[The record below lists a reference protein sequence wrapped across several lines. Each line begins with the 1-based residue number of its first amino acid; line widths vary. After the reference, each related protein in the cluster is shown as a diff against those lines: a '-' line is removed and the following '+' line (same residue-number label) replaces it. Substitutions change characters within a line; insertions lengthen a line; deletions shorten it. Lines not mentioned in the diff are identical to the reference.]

1 MNDGDTGVLE
11 LEVIALRRESD
22 CVLSVELADPE
33 KRALPG
39 WKPGA
44 HIDLG
49 LPEHIRQYSLV
60 GDPSDR
66 HSYRIAVLREPE
78 SSGGSSYVHAQL
90 RPGELVEIGGPRNNF
105 PLAGADRY
113 LMIAGGV
120 GITPLLPMIREL
132 HAQNKDW
139 RLLYGGR
146 SRRSM
151 AYLAELAEYGRRVD
165 VRPFDECGHLD
176 LDSELATPS
185 DNTVVYCCG
194 PEALISAVENHCE
207 TWPAGALHVERF
219 SLAHETTKT
228 TCAPSNWCSPV
239 PVNDSPY
246 RPNRRPSTS
255 WAPPA
260 STCPTRVETGC
271 AVVARPAYSRVCHYI
286 ATHWQTPT
294 APTSSI
300 RVCRD
305 LGAQNSFSTCN
316 AIPTA
321 LSPAHSPLR

>member
-11 LEVIALRRESD
+11 LEVIALRQESD

-207 TWPAGALHVERF
+207 TWPVGALHVERF
-219 SLAHETTKT
+219 SARPRDDEDDLRAFELVLASSGQRFT
-228 TCAPSNWCSPV
+228 V
-239 PVNDSPY
+239 PAESSALDVLGAAGIDL
-246 RPNRRPSTS
+246 PNACRDGVCGS
-255 WAPPA
+255 
-260 STCPTRVETGC
+260 CETRVLAGLPLHRDALADPDRTDIVYPC
-271 AVVARPAYSRVCHYI
+271 VSRSRSAELVL
-286 ATHWQTPT
+286 
-294 APTSSI
+294 
-300 RVCRD
+300 D
-305 LGAQNSFSTCN
+305 L
-316 AIPTA
+316 
-321 LSPAHSPLR
+321 

>member
-1 MNDGDTGVLE
+1 MTPAFWNSRSSRFVGNRIVCSVSSLQIRKSAPCRVGSPAHTST
-11 LEVIALRRESD
+11 SD
-22 CVLSVELADPE
+22 YPNIFGNTRWSRPE
-33 KRALPG
+33 RSPQLPDR
-39 WKPGA
+39 GA
-44 HIDLG
+44 AG
-49 LPEHIRQYSLV
+49 T
-60 GDPSDR
+60 
-66 HSYRIAVLREPE
+66 E

-219 SLAHETTKT
+219 SARPRDDEDDLRAFELVLASSGQRFT
-228 TCAPSNWCSPV
+228 V
-239 PVNDSPY
+239 PAESSALDVLGAAGIDL
-246 RPNRRPSTS
+246 PNACRDGVCGS
-255 WAPPA
+255 
-260 STCPTRVETGC
+260 CETRVLAGLPLHRDALADPDRTDIVYPC
-271 AVVARPAYSRVCHYI
+271 VSRSRSAELVL
-286 ATHWQTPT
+286 
-294 APTSSI
+294 
-300 RVCRD
+300 D
-305 LGAQNSFSTCN
+305 L
-316 AIPTA
+316 
-321 LSPAHSPLR
+321 